1 LHAYIFKNIGLKSR
15 NYYSWMREI
24 HVVKAVRKLSTLARQ
39 LAGHLADPTTS
50 FPSRCGTQLKKE
62 NLDV

>member
-1 LHAYIFKNIGLKSR
+1 
-15 NYYSWMREI
+15 MREI